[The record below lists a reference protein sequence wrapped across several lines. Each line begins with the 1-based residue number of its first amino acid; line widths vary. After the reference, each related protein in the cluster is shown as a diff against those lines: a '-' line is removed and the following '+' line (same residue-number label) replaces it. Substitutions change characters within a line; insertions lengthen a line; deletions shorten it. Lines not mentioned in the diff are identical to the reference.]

1 MRSDDR
7 NVAIKL
13 VKAANYTQG
22 KKINGK
28 IFVYFEYKEYLPMVS
43 IHLIFHQQFL

>member
-1 MRSDDR
+1 MRSDDK

-22 KKINGK
+22 KKINR
-28 IFVYFEYKEYLPMVS
+28 IFFVYFEYKEYSPMMS
-43 IHLIFHQQFL
+43 LHLIFHQ